1 MFVQIHYHYDFYDWT
16 KVPALH
22 YQTRVAGTAEQQES
36 ILARHIV
43 ASLSTS
49 FGKTSLTHSHHST
62 SNQDQSFELIRT
74 SFGRHTDH

>member
-49 FGKTSLTHSHHST
+49 FGKTS
-62 SNQDQSFELIRT
+62 
-74 SFGRHTDH
+74 